1 VDSRKAAAAVAANHT
16 HSLDSAHLH
25 ATVLKCHDDY
35 GIKDFFLIHDSFATN
50 PADTAAMFNAVRQA
64 FVDQYDHEC
73 LYQRLKDQ
81 VIEQLDHPD
90 AAGLPEVPEKGTL
103 DLKQVLKSDYCFI

>member
-1 VDSRKAAAAVAANHT
+1 
-16 HSLDSAHLH
+16 
-25 ATVLKCHDDY
+25 
-35 GIKDFFLIHDSFATN
+35 
-50 PADTAAMFNAVRQA
+50 MFNAVRQA

-90 AAGLPEVPEKGTL
+90 AAELPEVPEKGTL